1 MEGSFIFK
9 FLSTLIS
16 IGSIEAKQLQPKQLG
31 PKQLEPKQL
40 EPKQLEPKQL
50 EPKQLEPKFIWLS
63 ERSESGVPHLSIQL
77 ENGEDVVAV
86 LKHYNPIPVE
96 LDENRAEADPCIFK
110 GFLQNDE
117 SAQVLVTGG
126 CPGSNSFE
134 VRNSKKLS
142 GKSCQI
148 HETSPQT

>member
-1 MEGSFIFK
+1 MNYHWFFFIQKKASFIRK
-9 FLSTLIS
+9 FSSTLIS
-16 IGSIEAKQLQPKQLG
+16 IGSIESKQLQ
-31 PKQLEPKQL
+31 
-40 EPKQLEPKQL
+40 PKQL
-50 EPKQLEPKFIWLS
+50 EPKQLEPKFSWLS

-77 ENGEDVVAV
+77 KDGEDLVAV

-110 GFLQNDE
+110 GFLKNDE

-134 VRNSKKLS
+134 VINSKKLS
-142 GKSCQI
+142 VKSCQI
-148 HETSPQT
+148 HKTSPTT